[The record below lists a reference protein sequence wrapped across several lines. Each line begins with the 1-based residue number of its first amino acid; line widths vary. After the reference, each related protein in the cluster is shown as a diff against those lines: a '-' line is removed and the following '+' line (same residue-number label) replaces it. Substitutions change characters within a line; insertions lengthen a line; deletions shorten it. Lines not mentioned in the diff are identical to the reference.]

1 MTGYGENPSVMCFIG
16 DGDGRSRIALE
27 HAAHLVRR
35 RRGRGR
41 PVRLIAVVC
50 TPGASY
56 CVPGIGFDC
65 GPMAC
70 GSLGTAPREVTAL
83 IEAVAGQHGLRIE
96 VQEIFGSSLDAMAAA
111 IVNGRGDAVMLPAL
125 EHDAGPLSRWLRR
138 NLITRLNT
146 RTRAIV
152 IDEHGPVA
160 APVALPAAG
169 LTRSP
174 TGPAPTAGP

>member
-1 MTGYGENPSVMCFIG
+1 MTDHGDHPSVVCFIG
-16 DGDGRSRIALE
+16 DGDARSRIALE
-27 HAAHLVRR
+27 HAAHLARR
-35 RRGRGR
+35 RREAGR

-65 GPMAC
+65 GPVAC

-83 IEAVAGQHGLRIE
+83 IAAVAGRHGMEIE
-96 VQEIFGSSLDAMAAA
+96 TEEIFGSSLDAMAAA
-111 IVNGRGDAVMLPAL
+111 VTGGNGDAVMLPAL
-125 EHDAGPLSRWLRR
+125 EHDAGALTRWLRR
-138 NLITRLNT
+138 NLITRLNS

-160 APVALPAAG
+160 ASIP
-169 LTRSP
+169 
-174 TGPAPTAGP
+174 